1 MPNATPTPTQIV
13 IQKIGAVI
21 IPKPNFY
28 LKLVTCLTRGKKGE
42 KTTLKLEFLIC
53 NLKNGEPKIACNEFW
68 GQFWF

>member
-21 IPKPNFY
+21 IAKPNFF
-28 LKLVTCLTRGKKGE
+28 LKLITCLTQGKKGKE
-42 KTTLKLEFLIC
+42 TTLKLEFLIC